1 MTRYCTVDVN
11 GLDVFFREAG
21 DPANPTLVLL
31 HGFPS
36 SSFMFREL
44 MPLLAPDLHLV
55 APDYPGFG
63 NTETRPPKEFAY
75 TFDNLATVIE
85 GLLDALGIEHFGI
98 YIQDYGAP
106 VGMRL
111 ATRRPAAIDAIVV
124 QNGNAYDEGFSDAWK
139 PLRNGWWKQRTPDA
153 EATLVEA
160 FISPEG
166 IKANWTAGAR
176 DVGALC
182 PDPWLLDAWFMA
194 LPYRRD
200 IQLELLYDYRHNP
213 PQYPAFHR
221 MLRRFR
227 PPTLIAWGERD
238 PYFTVDGARA
248 FLRDQPDAELR
259 LLPTGHFALAEEC
272 AAIAELIRDF
282 YRRHLGHQRR
292 AAA

>member
-1 MTRYCTVDVN
+1 MIRYRTIEVD

-21 DPANPTLVLL
+21 DPANPTLLLL

-44 MPLLAPDLHLV
+44 VPLLAPQLHV
-55 APDYPGFG
+55 IAPDYPGFG
-63 NTETRPPKEFAY
+63 NTQTPPPAEFAY
-75 TFDNLATVIE
+75 TFDNLATIIE
-85 GLLDALGIEHFGI
+85 GLLDALEIDRFGI

-111 ATRRPAAIDAIVV
+111 ATRRPTAIDAIVV
-124 QNGNAYDEGFSDAWK
+124 QNGNAYDEGFSDAWE
-139 PLRNGWWKQRTPDA
+139 PLRNGWWKQRTADA

-160 FISPEG
+160 FISPQG

-176 DVGALC
+176 DADALC
-182 PDPWLLDAWFMA
+182 PDGWLLDAWFMA
-194 LPYRRD
+194 LPYRRE
-200 IQLELLYDYRHNP
+200 IQLDLLYDYRHNP

-248 FLRDQPDAELR
+248 FLRDQPDAELH

-272 AAIAELIRDF
+272 TAIAELIRDF
-282 YRRHLGHQRR
+282 YRRHLKEGR